1 MSICTRLYLVRATVP
16 TGLYLSF
23 GNFLLL
29 FPEYNLIASA
39 MDIMLMLV
47 LKMLVLKA
55 TCDLIKSI
63 SGIRLVLIVS
73 KF

>member
-1 MSICTRLYLVRATVP
+1 MYKCTRLYLVRATAP

-29 FPEYNLIASA
+29 FQEYNLIASA
-39 MDIMLMLV
+39 MDIMMMLV

-55 TCDLIKSI
+55 TCDLTFWYKISIDCIKI
-63 SGIRLVLIVS
+63 CV
-73 KF
+73 